1 MMSIKKKDTYKN
13 LIFTS
18 LSILMLGFMNCTK
31 DSNSRKPYPCPDGQC
46 DGFFTI
52 DTVQNRGSFLDN
64 TGTWHIKY
72 SGINYFRILGE
83 LDTLNKAY
91 VINGIPLI
99 ETGYDSNYF
108 YIPGNITWTYPVYSF
123 LGLFSNNNLSKAI
136 PFGTKTYTITQL
148 SGNYYIEN
156 LAGYQINKKFHY
168 DHPAASTMLQTYSK
182 YNYEPTQQMVF
193 FKEMI
198 GAEADIY
205 VRVIWNNDYG
215 PSVEKIYK
223 LSVKFEA

>member
-1 MMSIKKKDTYKN
+1 MRIKVFNNPAFPGIFLIIAT
-13 LIFTS
+13 IFT
-18 LSILMLGFMNCTK
+18 LTNCTK
-31 DSNSRKPYPCPDGQC
+31 DNSLKKPYPCPDGQC

-108 YIPGNITWTYPVYSF
+108 YIPEML
-123 LGLFSNNNLSKAI
+123 LGHI
-136 PFGTKTYTITQL
+136 PFILFWVYMQTIT
-148 SGNYYIEN
+148 
-156 LAGYQINKKFHY
+156 
-168 DHPAASTMLQTYSK
+168 
-182 YNYEPTQQMVF
+182 
-193 FKEMI
+193 
-198 GAEADIY
+198 
-205 VRVIWNNDYG
+205 
-215 PSVEKIYK
+215 
-223 LSVKFEA
+223 